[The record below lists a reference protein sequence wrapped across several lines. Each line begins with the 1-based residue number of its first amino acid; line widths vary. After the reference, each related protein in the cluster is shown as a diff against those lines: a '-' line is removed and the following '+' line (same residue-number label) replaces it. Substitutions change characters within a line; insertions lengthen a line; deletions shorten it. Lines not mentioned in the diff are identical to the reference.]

1 MAEERR
7 WLWDSGAGRLGQY
20 RDSATGY
27 LLSDD
32 EVQGVLNGIIDQAN
46 GDQVETLSTMLED
59 GRLSAEAYAIAFAL
73 LIEIL
78 YIQQAELGA
87 GGRDQMTPA
96 LWALIL
102 GGLAIQYGFLER
114 FAQQIKDGQLTAGQ
128 ISARAK
134 MYINSSR
141 ESFWMM
147 RDEEAKRT
155 GKTEERWID
164 EGDSNVCGPCSDAGA
179 MGWQPIGTFS
189 QPGSGRVMN
198 RPRTNCQ
205 GLTNCRCEKEYR

>member
-1 MAEERR
+1 MTEQRG
-7 WLWDSGAGRLGQY
+7 WIWDSNAGLVGQY
-20 RDSATGY
+20 RNSTTGY
-27 LLSDD
+27 ILSDD
-32 EVQGVLNGIIDQAN
+32 EVQGILNEIIDQAN
-46 GDQVETLSTMLED
+46 GDQVETLNTMLED
-59 GRLSAEAYAIAFAL
+59 GRLSAEAYAIAFAI

-87 GGRDQMTPA
+87 GGREQMTPA
-96 LWALIL
+96 LWALIF
-102 GGLAIQYGFLER
+102 GSLAIQYGFLER

-134 MYINSSR
+134 MYVNSSR

-147 RDEEAKRT
+147 RDEKARKE
-155 GKTEERWID
+155 GMTEERWID

-179 MGWQPIGTFS
+179 MGWQPIGTFA

-198 RPRTNCQ
+198 RPVTNCQ
-205 GLTNCRCEKEYR
+205 GLTNCRCRKIYR